1 VDPNNWVLREFRTL
15 IVGHKVLI
23 VPDTTKSNPDFS
35 MFKSLAPGTVADHR
49 LAFLIN
55 NIKDQADNLLGG
67 GKFDHVG
74 DINSIKYLLTKSV
87 TNAEQVLR
95 EVQFR
100 VRARPNVIPPR

>member
-1 VDPNNWVLREFRTL
+1 
-15 IVGHKVLI
+15 
-23 VPDTTKSNPDFS
+23 